1 MSTSTEAN
9 PQYPIDPLDSPV
21 SWIFFA
27 LNSKPTSLRQVLG
40 RRTGESEPVVIVENP
55 VSVLRSRSIPN
66 LKRRIEALSE
76 NAASWRY
83 HPLHLPERI
92 AGIAQI
98 VRYWNRRMLQSEL
111 DRLTPASSS
120 RLVCYDSPSQ
130 HRLVGKLQEHI
141 RIYLAVDD
149 RTLTVQGEPIPGEL
163 EAERKLLEKIDT
175 VICVSESL
183 AETLRSRIP
192 RDRKIPVHVLSNGYD
207 ERLFDPGRSW
217 PEPQILSGIPK
228 PRILV
233 TGHISER
240 IDWDGIERAAR
251 ARPEW
256 AWFFVGPADQGIP
269 RKIDSLDKRLKAD
282 NCSRAGLFY
291 CPPVPISE
299 VPALIVHCDVSAIPY
314 RLNPF
319 TLASSPL
326 KASESLAMGAPVLS
340 TRIPSLGKYG
350 QVIQWVEEGNGESYA
365 IALDNLSGKKNNP
378 EEIEKRRAAVAG
390 DTWAELLIKFRKMV
404 FAGKQ

>member
-1 MSTSTEAN
+1 MSPSIETN
-9 PQYPIDPLDSPV
+9 PQHTIDPTSSHV

-66 LKRRIEALSE
+66 LKQRIEALSDS
-76 NAASWRY
+76 ATTWRY
-83 HPLHLPERI
+83 HPLHLPEGI

-98 VRYWNRRMLQSEL
+98 VRYWNRRLLQSEL
-111 DRLTPASSS
+111 DRLTPAASS
-120 RLVCYDSPSQ
+120 RIVCYDSPSQ
-130 HRLVGKLQEHI
+130 YRLVKKLQEHI
-141 RIYLAVDD
+141 SIYLAVDD
-149 RTLTVQGEPIPGEL
+149 RTLTVEGEPIPGEL
-163 EAERKLLEKIDT
+163 EAERQLLGKIDK

-192 RDRKIPVHVLSNGYD
+192 GDRNIPVHVLPNGYD
-207 ERLFDPGRSW
+207 ERLFDPGRIR
-217 PEPQILSGIPK
+217 PEPQILSGIPR

-233 TGHISER
+233 TGHVSER

-256 AWFFVGPADQGIP
+256 AWLFVGPADQGIP
-269 RKIDSLDKRLKAD
+269 QKIDSLNKRLKAD
-282 NCSRAGLFY
+282 NSGHAGLFC
-291 CPPVPISE
+291 CPPVPILE
-299 VPALIVHCDVSAIPY
+299 VPALIAHCDVCAIPY

-326 KASESLAMGAPVLS
+326 KGSESLAMGAPILS
-340 TRIPSLGKYG
+340 TRIPSLKQYDR
-350 QVIQWVEEGNGESYA
+350 VIQWVEEGNGQSYA
-365 IALDNLSGKKNNP
+365 NALDTLAGQKKNP
-378 EEIEKRRAAVAG
+378 AEIEKRRAAVAG
-390 DTWAELLIKFRKMV
+390 DTWAELLVKFRKMV
-404 FAGKQ
+404 FTGKQ